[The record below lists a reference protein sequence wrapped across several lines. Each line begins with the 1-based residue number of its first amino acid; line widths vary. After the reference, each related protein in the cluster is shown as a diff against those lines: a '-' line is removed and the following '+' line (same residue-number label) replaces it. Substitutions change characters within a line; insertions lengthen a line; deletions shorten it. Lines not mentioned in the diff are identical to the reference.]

1 MVVEFINLLSVVIF
15 MDFGDVF
22 IILFWKLE
30 ISSDIIDDFVE
41 LWILID
47 DVNFKLNKILDSCLF
62 CGL

>member
-15 MDFGDVF
+15 MEFGDVF

-30 ISSDIIDDFVE
+30 IRSDIIDDFVE

>member
-15 MDFGDVF
+15 MEFGDVF

>member
-15 MDFGDVF
+15 IDFGDVF

>member
-15 MDFGDVF
+15 MEFGDVF
-22 IILFWKLE
+22 IMLFWKLE
-30 ISSDIIDDFVE
+30 IRSDIIDDFVE